1 MIGPA
6 NRALPRDS
14 IVVKVLVLG
23 AGVIGTTAAYFLA
36 RDGHAVTVVDR
47 RAAPG
52 EETSFANGGQ
62 LSASGARPWANPGV
76 PRLLL
81 SWLGKPDAPLVFRP
95 RVDPVLWRWTL
106 SFLANCLPARTE
118 ANSANILRLA
128 FFSRTAMASVIAET
142 SLAFDHQ
149 HRGIL
154 HVFRNQAAFEKSVG
168 EAKELT
174 RLGLTFE
181 TVERERIRQIEPA
194 LASALPR
201 LAGAMFCP
209 DDGFGD
215 AHAFTV
221 ELANRAQAMG
231 VEFKLSTT
239 IQAIR
244 TDRERVTGVLTDH
257 GTLEADLYVVA
268 LGSFSPLMVKSL
280 GLRLPIVPAKGY
292 SATVPILDS
301 RAAPSLSVT
310 DEERKVVITPL
321 GQRLRIAGTAEFAGY
336 DEHLNDRRAKSVLSD
351 GLDLFPGAGDPAQAT
366 LWTGLRP
373 LTPDGAPI
381 LGPTRYRNLL
391 LNTGHGTL
399 GWTLAAGSAQVI
411 ASLAAGKEP
420 DVDLRGLTLA
430 RF

>member
-1 MIGPA
+1 M
-6 NRALPRDS
+6 
-14 IVVKVLVLG
+14 KVLVLG
-23 AGVIGTTAAYFLA
+23 AGVVGTTASYFLA

-62 LSASGARPWANPGV
+62 LSASGARPWANPDV

-81 SWLGKPDAPLVFRP
+81 KWLGRPDAPLVFRP
-95 RVDPVLWRWTL
+95 RIDPTLWRWTL
-106 SFLANCLPARTE
+106 SFLANCLPSRAD
-118 ANSANILRLA
+118 ANTAKILRLA
-128 FFSRTAMASVIAET
+128 FLSRTAMATVIKET
-142 SLAFDHQ
+142 GLAFDHRQ
-149 HRGIL
+149 RGIL
-154 HVFRNQAAFEKSVG
+154 HVFRSQSGFDRAAVD
-168 EAKELT
+168 AKEFA
-174 RLGLTFE
+174 RLGLSFDI
-181 TVERERIRQIEPA
+181 VERERIRQIEPA
-194 LASALPR
+194 LAPVLPR
-201 LAGAMFCP
+201 LAGATYCP

-221 ELANRAQAMG
+221 ELARRAAAMG
-231 VEFKLSTT
+231 VDFRLSTT
-239 IQAIR
+239 I
-244 TDRERVTGVLTDH
+244 REIKADGKRVTGVVTDS
-257 GTLEADLYVVA
+257 GTLDADLYVMA
-268 LGSFSPLMVKSL
+268 LGSFSPLLLKPL

-292 SATVPILDS
+292 SATVPIPNPE
-301 RAAPSLSVT
+301 AAPSLSVT

-321 GQRLRIAGTAEFAGY
+321 GDRLRIAGTAEFAGY
-336 DEHLNDRRAKSVLSD
+336 DDSINQRRATAVLDD
-351 GLDLFPGAGDPAQAT
+351 GLDLFPHIGGRSDAT

-411 ASLAAGKEP
+411 AALASNKDPG
-420 DVDLRGLTLA
+420 VDLGGLTLA

>member
-1 MIGPA
+1 
-6 NRALPRDS
+6 
-14 IVVKVLVLG
+14 VKVLVLG
-23 AGVIGTTAAYFLA
+23 AGVIGTTASYFLA
-36 RDGHAVTVVDR
+36 RDGHTVTVVDR

-118 ANSANILRLA
+118 TNSANILRLA

-174 RLGLTFE
+174 RL
-181 TVERERIRQIEPA
+181 
-194 LASALPR
+194 

-215 AHAFTV
+215 AHTFTV
-221 ELANRAQAMG
+221 ELAKRAQAMG
-231 VEFKLSTT
+231 VDFKLSTT
-239 IQAIR
+239 IQGIR
-244 TDRERVTGVLTDH
+244 ADHDRVTGIVTDQ

-292 SATVPILDS
+292 SATVPILDA

-336 DEHLNDRRAKSVLSD
+336 NEQLNEGRAKSVLAD
-351 GLDLFPGAGDPAQAT
+351 GLDLFPGAGDSSQAT

-381 LGPTRYRNLL
+381 LGSTRYRNLL

-411 ASLAAGKEP
+411 ASLVSGKDP
-420 DVDLRGLTLA
+420 GVDLSGLTLA